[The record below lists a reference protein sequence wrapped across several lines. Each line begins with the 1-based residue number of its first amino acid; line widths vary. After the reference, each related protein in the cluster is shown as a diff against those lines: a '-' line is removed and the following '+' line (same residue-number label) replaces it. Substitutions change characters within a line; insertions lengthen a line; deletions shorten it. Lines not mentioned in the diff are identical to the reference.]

1 MACFLVPGAEAV
13 VSAVVAKSVKK
24 KEEHEIADLQGTEV
38 KVYDEAHRIPF
49 SQKLG
54 WLTKLLAGGAVL
66 LAFEHIWHGEVTPF
80 FPFLTAMGDPA
91 DRAEMF
97 HEMGTVGVMMAVL
110 ITAVWIGM
118 VLISNAIERKAI
130 SQYRLEK
137 KEAVAEENKASTKGA
152 LK

>member
-13 VSAVVAKSVKK
+13 VSAVVTKSVKK
-24 KEEHEIADLQGTEV
+24 KEEHEVSNLQGTEV
-38 KVYDEAHRIPF
+38 MVYDDAHRIPF

-54 WLTKLLAGGAVL
+54 WLTKLLAGGSLL

-80 FPFLTAMGDPA
+80 FPFLTAMSDAA

-110 ITAVWIGM
+110 ITAVWGGM
-118 VLISNAIERKAI
+118 VLISNAIEKKAV
-130 SQYRLEK
+130 SQYMLEK
-137 KEAVAEENKASTKGA
+137 KEARAEETGDK
-152 LK
+152 